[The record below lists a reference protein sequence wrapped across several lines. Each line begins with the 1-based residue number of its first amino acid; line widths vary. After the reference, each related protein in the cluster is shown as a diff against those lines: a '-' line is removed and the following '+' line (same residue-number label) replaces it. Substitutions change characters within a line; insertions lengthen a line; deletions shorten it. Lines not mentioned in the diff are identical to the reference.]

1 MLQFGININDV
12 AALASVEAVQA
23 ALSDRTAL
31 HHSIATAVEDKVK
44 NHLQTN
50 YVPKNK
56 RGDFWKRVHDSV
68 EVRAD
73 ESSATVSLVELG
85 IGLRYY
91 GGDVF
96 PGKNPAASG
105 PNKGKPTKA
114 LAVPS
119 DDVPIANGRQLPPSK
134 MGLLA
139 FLRGVAGGE
148 TVGHLVEGMEQ
159 TITRGRNKGK
169 TRVVAKPGGAYL
181 YTLRSVT
188 HHAPDPNI
196 LPSDADILAAGTGA
210 AAGYVDS
217 FDG

>member
-1 MLQFGININDV
+1 MLTFGININDV
-12 AALASVEAVQA
+12 AALASVEALEA
-23 ALSDRTAL
+23 ALLDRSGL
-31 HHSIATAVEDKVK
+31 HRSIATAVEGKVK
-44 NHLQTN
+44 DHLQTN

-56 RGDFWKRVHDSV
+56 RGDFWKRVHDSI

-73 ESSATVSLVELG
+73 DASATVSLVELG

-119 DDVPIANGRQLPPSK
+119 KDVPIANGRQLPPSK

-139 FLRGVAGGE
+139 FLRGIAGGE

-159 TITRGRNKGK
+159 TITRGKNKGK
-169 TRVVAKPGGAYL
+169 TRIVAKPGGAYL

-188 HHAPDPNI
+188 HHTADKNI
-196 LPSDADILAAGTGA
+196 LPADDVILAAGTEA
-210 AAGYVDS
+210 AVDYVES
-217 FDG
+217 FD